1 MLGRTVDTA
10 KNTLGFVLRSLRRRR
25 RRKRKKEEKEEKLEL
40 VGNEKLDAFL
50 SLPGISYS

>member
-10 KNTLGFVLRSLRRRR
+10 KNTLGFVLRSRRR
-25 RRKRKKEEKEEKLEL
+25 RRKRKREEEKEEKLEL